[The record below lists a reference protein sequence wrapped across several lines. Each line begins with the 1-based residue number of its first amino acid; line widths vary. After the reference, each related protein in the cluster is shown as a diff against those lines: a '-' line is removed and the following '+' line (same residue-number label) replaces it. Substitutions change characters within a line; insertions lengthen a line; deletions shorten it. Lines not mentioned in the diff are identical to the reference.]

1 MSALRP
7 ARCLLLRPAPARPT
21 SFRSRQF
28 HSSPS
33 HPARRRARSL
43 NAKPKDT
50 DYYPP
55 PRERFKPYS
64 ETEKAQLAEI
74 YSPEQLKAIEAGE
87 QAIEPEDLLYQG
99 ELRQDPFG
107 LKYLDDLSTITPV
120 IDKPVRNP
128 ESNYDPNLR
137 LKTEDEIVKDL
148 AQWLKDL
155 PAEPTRLDYMKFM
168 DSRRMTV
175 GDEKAERAPTS
186 ALAPKLPKI
195 DDPEIRYAKRDKEDD
210 PHLVRLMQQTGLTSK
225 DLKKIR
231 TKNLVSHPVVNQT
244 RMGKIR
250 SWYFLTIAGNGN
262 GLLGVGEG
270 KAAEPEDARKQAEL
284 RAIRAME
291 PIRRYEDRTIY
302 GEVRGKVGA
311 VELKLMTRPPGFGVR
326 CQQYIFEMCR
336 LAGITDLAA
345 RSSRSRNPMNTVKAA
360 FQALKKQRLP
370 DEIARARGLKMVDV
384 RKVYYGG
391 LV

>member
-1 MSALRP
+1 MSASRP
-7 ARCLLLRPAPARPT
+7 VQCLLLRSIPIRPA
-21 SFRSRQF
+21 SYRSRPF
-28 HSSPS
+28 HSSPLHS
-33 HPARRRARSL
+33 ARRRARSF
-43 NAKPKDT
+43 NAKVKDT
-50 DYYPP
+50 GYYPP

-64 ETEKAQLAEI
+64 ETEKAQLAKI

-107 LKYLDDLSTITPV
+107 LKYLDDLSTIRPV

-128 ESNYDPNLR
+128 ESNYDPSLR
-137 LKTEDEIVKDL
+137 LKTENETVKDF
-148 AQWLKDL
+148 AQWLKNL

-175 GDEKAERAPTS
+175 GNEKAERAPTS

-195 DDPEIRYAKRDKEDD
+195 DDPGIRYAKRDKEDD
-210 PHLVRLMQQTGLTSK
+210 PHLIRLMQQTGFTSK

-284 RAIRAME
+284 RAIRAIE

-311 VELKLMTRPPGFGVR
+311 VELKLMTRPPG
-326 CQQYIFEMCR
+326 
-336 LAGITDLAA
+336 
-345 RSSRSRNPMNTVKAA
+345 
-360 FQALKKQRLP
+360 
-370 DEIARARGLKMVDV
+370 
-384 RKVYYGG
+384 
-391 LV
+391 